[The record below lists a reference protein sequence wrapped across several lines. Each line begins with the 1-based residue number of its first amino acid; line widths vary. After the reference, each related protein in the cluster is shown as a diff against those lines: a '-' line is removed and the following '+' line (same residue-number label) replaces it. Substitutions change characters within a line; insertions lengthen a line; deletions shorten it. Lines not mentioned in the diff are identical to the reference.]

1 MEPRVLCAFGKV
13 SCLEELD
20 LSHPEQILGIH
31 QAYLQAGAEVI
42 QTNTYAAN
50 SLKLTRCGLESS
62 VKSIN
67 TAAIKLAKQVVQK
80 NGYILAS
87 MGGNRGLNLQ
97 SISLEEIK
105 QSSRKQLSFLPIQT
119 QGILMY

>member
-1 MEPRVLCAFGKV
+1 MEPRVLCSFGKV
-13 SCLEELD
+13 SCLEELN
-20 LSHPEQILGIH
+20 LSQLGIH
-31 QAYLQAGAEVI
+31 QTYLQAGAEVI
-42 QTNTYAAN
+42 QTTTYAAN

-67 TAAIKLAKQVVQK
+67 TAAIKLVKQAVQK

-87 MGGNRGLNLQ
+87 MGGNRGLNPQ

>member
-1 MEPRVLCAFGKV
+1 MEPRVLYSFGKV
-13 SCLEELD
+13 SCLEELN

-50 SLKLTRCGLESS
+50 SLKLTRYGLESS

-67 TAAIKLAKQVVQK
+67 TAAIKLAKQAVQK

-87 MGGNRGLNLQ
+87 MGGNRGLNPQ

>member
-1 MEPRVLCAFGKV
+1 METRVLYSFGKV
-13 SCLEELD
+13 SCLEELN

-50 SLKLTRCGLESS
+50 SLKLTRYGLESS

-67 TAAIKLAKQVVQK
+67 MAAIKLAKQAVQK

-87 MGGNRGLNLQ
+87 MGGNRGLNPQ